1 MLRAREVHAQNA
13 LTAQEAEADHG
24 HSRQRQRVRE
34 APCGRFRAQAGP
46 QGPLLAQ
53 ARLALVSSA
62 RQLDNDKRLY
72 GTSPTNQQWRAWRR
86 GHARSCSAWLDRRHA
101 PCALSCPPVPS
112 ATRPPSGFA
121 LAHGARPHASHA
133 PCSRREPPLYT
144 GGGAGLCC
152 AAARRHNLQV
162 GEQRTLPLAD
172 AVPSAARARE
182 DGQLSTH
189 SRAFLH
195 SLRHRPS
202 CLACH
207 TPHHT
212 TLMGDAPPPRHTAV
226 SLFLRLRV
234 RKLELELRLGGPSYK
249 RPPGT

>member
-1 MLRAREVHAQNA
+1 MDIPANASACARRLAAASARKQVPRALCSLSPIGSR
-13 LTAQEAEADHG
+13 LLCPTT
-24 HSRQRQRVRE
+24 RQRQAAVRH
-34 APCGRFRAQAGP
+34 
-46 QGPLLAQ
+46 L
-53 ARLALVSSA
+53 SHKST
-62 RQLDNDKRLY
+62 K
-72 GTSPTNQQWRAWRR
+72 WRAWRR

-101 PCALSCPPVPS
+101 PCALSCLPVPS

-182 DGQLSTH
+182 DGRPVEHAQP
-189 SRAFLH
+189 RIFAFTQ
-195 SLRHRPS
+195 
-202 CLACH
+202 AQ
-207 TPHHT
+207 
-212 TLMGDAPPPRHTAV
+212 A
-226 SLFLRLRV
+226 
-234 RKLELELRLGGPSYK
+234 
-249 RPPGT
+249 

>member
-1 MLRAREVHAQNA
+1 MDIPANASACARRLAVASA
-13 LTAQEAEADHG
+13 FVLCPTT
-24 HSRQRQRVRE
+24 RQRQAAVRH
-34 APCGRFRAQAGP
+34 
-46 QGPLLAQ
+46 L
-53 ARLALVSSA
+53 SHKST
-62 RQLDNDKRLY
+62 K
-72 GTSPTNQQWRAWRR
+72 WRAWRR

-101 PCALSCPPVPS
+101 PCALSCLPVSS

-182 DGQLSTH
+182 DGRPVEHAQP
-189 SRAFLH
+189 RIFAFTQ
-195 SLRHRPS
+195 
-202 CLACH
+202 AQ
-207 TPHHT
+207 
-212 TLMGDAPPPRHTAV
+212 A
-226 SLFLRLRV
+226 
-234 RKLELELRLGGPSYK
+234 
-249 RPPGT
+249 